1 MQRCLGIDFW
11 SDFVGG
17 FFFLFGK
24 KKLCQRFFCRDLMV
38 EVSLQH
44 LVETFLHFLVEM
56 FSLRLFSR
64 NFSAKTFSLIFFFN
78 NFVGRD
84 VCLDFVG
91 RFVVSKIVS
100 ERFLCADF
108 SSEIFCADFSSGIVW

>member
-1 MQRCLGIDFW
+1 MAQILLQICLVEDVLQRCLGIDFS

-44 LVETFLHFLVEM
+44 VVETFLHFFGKHV
-56 FSLRLFSR
+56 F
-64 NFSAKTFSLIFFFN
+64 
-78 NFVGRD
+78 
-84 VCLDFVG
+84 
-91 RFVVSKIVS
+91 SKIV
-100 ERFLCADF
+100 
-108 SSEIFCADFSSGIVW
+108 

>member
-1 MQRCLGIDFW
+1 
-11 SDFVGG
+11 
-17 FFFLFGK
+17 
-24 KKLCQRFFCRDLMV
+24 
-38 EVSLQH
+38 
-44 LVETFLHFLVEM
+44 M
-56 FSLRLFSR
+56 FSLRCFGR